1 MLNKIFIESMMR
13 SRWYAG
19 KGMLSGKNE
28 KHAQKIKAECHQHS
42 KSQRLL
48 NPLQAISLQGSFG
61 KEIIL

>member
-1 MLNKIFIESMMR
+1 MMR